1 MPDPTPAPEAPKW
14 WSKYVD
20 RAFDLI
26 QTAVLAW
33 IATMGVQNS
42 NKIQAVQSQVD
53 QKAEEISTKQDHAA
67 KKATEVKATLDA
79 RTKEDIRVHGVSL
92 YSSWKYLEDVAASTE
107 KPADIAA
114 ANEARKAYMD
124 HLKKYDHGGKQ
135 P

>member
-1 MPDPTPAPEAPKW
+1 MPDSTPYTWPQVVRDAIG
-14 WSKYVD
+14 V
-20 RAFDLI
+20 LQI
-26 QTAVLAW
+26 VVLAYL
-33 IATMGVQNS
+33 AGQSHS
-42 NKIQAVQSQVD
+42 NVGRIEAVQTQVD
-53 QKAEEISTKQDHAA
+53 TKAEEISVKQDHAA
-67 KKATEVKATLDA
+67 KKASEVKATLDA